1 MKVKYIRW
9 STIQQSGARQ
19 LLDNGNYDLVLQ
31 EQISGSIA
39 FAKRPKGAEVIRLIN
54 ANKITDLYVEEFS
67 RLGRNS
73 YDTLTTLNLCE
84 EKRIN
89 VHIQNMQLSS
99 IVNGKPNPL
108 FKMFSHIVSVIAEQE
123 KELIKE
129 RTEMGKIAAKHKG
142 VVFGRKIGSNERK
155 IDFLN
160 KKTSKDILDLLNTEK
175 FTVRKIAEHTKASSA
190 TIIKVKRIAQETNQ
204 LMVTDKKN
212 RRGALIGESL

>member
-9 STIQQSGARQ
+9 STLQQSGARQ
-19 LLDNGNYDLVLQ
+19 LLDTSNYDLILQ

-39 FAKRPKGAEVIRLIN
+39 FGKRPKGAELLKLIN
-54 ANKITDLYVEEFS
+54 NGRVTDLYVEEFS

-73 YDTLTTLNLCE
+73 YDTLTTLNTCE
-84 EKRIN
+84 EKGVT

-129 RTEMGKIAAKHKG
+129 RTEMGKIAAKQRG
-142 VVFGRKIGSNERK
+142 VVFGRKAGSNERK

-160 KKTSKDILDLLNTEK
+160 KENNKDILKLLKDGNH
-175 FTVRKIAEHTKASSA
+175 TVRKIAEFTGASTA
-190 TIIKVKRIAQETNQ
+190 TVIKVKKAAIETKMIA
-204 LMVTDKKN
+204 
-212 RRGALIGESL
+212 A